1 VAGQPRYQLFHLK
14 QDPLETHNLAD
25 KNPEQLKIMMKVLS
39 EEINNKKALYPEN
52 KNQKLKLIMPK

>member
-1 VAGQPRYQLFHLK
+1 
-14 QDPLETHNLAD
+14 
-25 KNPEQLKIMMKVLS
+25 MMKVLS